1 MAPVVS
7 TIVRRTAASL
17 GRMLVTVG
25 LLILL
30 FVAYQLW
37 GTGIFTAR
45 AQNDLE
51 RKFNSLLR
59 DNPTVVSSTTSTAP
73 PRTTTTRGSHTPT
86 TPPTT
91 LPPTT
96 APLAKQVVTP
106 GDPIGRIRIPRIGID
121 LIYVQGTARDDLAK
135 GPGHYPA
142 SPMPGQLGNAAIA
155 GHRTTH
161 GKPFYN
167 LNELKAGDDILID
180 TVYGHFRYRVTQQ
193 LIVAPTDVAVVG
205 PTPDAQLTL
214 TTCNP
219 RFSARQRLV
228 IHARL
233 VVKGS
238 STARANVPLKIVQA
252 PVRNAESSLQQSLSG
267 DTSSRGPTFVW
278 GTITLLVGLLWWWL
292 YRRWRHPLT
301 WLVGVAP
308 FLAVLFAFYV
318 YFERLLPAN
327 F

>member
-1 MAPVVS
+1 VYGRRPDVCELLDRSRWVAPVVS

-142 SPMPGQLGNAAIA
+142 RPCRDSSATPRSPA
-155 GHRTTH
+155 
-161 GKPFYN
+161 
-167 LNELKAGDDILID
+167 
-180 TVYGHFRYRVTQQ
+180 
-193 LIVAPTDVAVVG
+193 
-205 PTPDAQLTL
+205 
-214 TTCNP
+214 
-219 RFSARQRLV
+219 
-228 IHARL
+228 
-233 VVKGS
+233 
-238 STARANVPLKIVQA
+238 TAR
-252 PVRNAESSLQQSLSG
+252 
-267 DTSSRGPTFVW
+267 PT
-278 GTITLLVGLLWWWL
+278 GSPSTT
-292 YRRWRHPLT
+292 
-301 WLVGVAP
+301 
-308 FLAVLFAFYV
+308 
-318 YFERLLPAN
+318 
-327 F
+327 

>member
-1 MAPVVS
+1 M
-7 TIVRRTAASL
+7 IVRRTAASL

-45 AQNDLE
+45 AQNDLKA
-51 RKFNSLLR
+51 RFNTELH
-59 DNPTVVSSTTSTAP
+59 DNPTVGSTTPTSSPRSTTTSRSGTTV
-73 PRTTTTRGSHTPT
+73 PRTTV
-86 TPPTT
+86 
-91 LPPTT
+91 
-96 APLAKQVVTP
+96 PLRVQTITE
-106 GDPIGRIRIPRIGID
+106 GDPIGRIRIPRIGVD
-121 LIYVQGTARDDLAK
+121 LIFVQGTARDDLSK

-161 GKPFYN
+161 GKPFYR
-167 LNELKAGDDILID
+167 LNELGPGDDILID
-180 TVYGHFRYRVTQQ
+180 TTYGHFRYRVTQQ
-193 LIVAPTDVAVVG
+193 LVVPPTEVSVVG
-205 PTPDAQLTL
+205 PTADAELTL

-233 VVKGS
+233 VVNRS
-238 STARANVPLKIVQA
+238 SPARASVPVKVVPSPGTANTQ
-252 PVRNAESSLQQSLSG
+252 SSLQQSLSG
-267 DTSSRGPTFVW
+267 DTSSRGPTFFW
-278 GTITLLVGLLWWWL
+278 GAVTLLVGLLWWWG
-292 YRRWRHPLT
+292 YRRFRHPLT
-301 WLVGVAP
+301 WLVGIGP